1 MPAARNREEFIA
13 ECRSGAL
20 DGVRAAYRIFS
31 SAAVTGLIDEELVQ
45 ALPQSL
51 RFICHNGVFASPL
64 PYLFHP
70 SLHPHL
76 LSLTPPFS
84 SHVPLISSLSPPLYI
99 ESRNPDTDTSHPHT
113 HTH

>member
-51 RFICHNGVFASPL
+51 RFICHNGVSAPIRF
-64 PYLFHP
+64 
-70 SLHPHL
+70 
-76 LSLTPPFS
+76 PPFS
-84 SHVPLISSLSPPLYI
+84 SISSPASALAHPSIFVPPILYVDR
-99 ESRNPDTDTSHPHT
+99 SPDTGTSHPRT
-113 HTH
+113 HAH